1 MVNKALPIAV
11 AFYPG
16 YSLLF
21 LFDNATSHSVYVKD
35 ALQVKDM
42 NKDVSGQQPQLR
54 NGWFYHHDTQ
64 IDQPK
69 NFQDNH
75 GLLTPKGIRKILEE
89 RSLWPIR
96 GLKLE
101 CVKPKCFN
109 CQLVAECKICVKRH
123 KCDTCKVPN
132 EHSGSITCFKNR
144 KCDAYALREE
154 RCQCVTK
161 KCCTN
166 CTEKKG
172 KCVDCED
179 LPPKYISD
187 GNYSYFINKYFTNL
201 LF

>member
-1 MVNKALPIAV
+1 MANKALPIAE

-35 ALQVKDM
+35 ALKVKDM
-42 NKDVSGQQPQLR
+42 NKGVGGQQPQLR

-69 NFQDNH
+69 DFQDNH

-101 CVKPKCFN
+101 YVKPKCFN
-109 CQLVAECKICVKRH
+109 WP
-123 KCDTCKVPN
+123 TCCGV
-132 EHSGSITCFKNR
+132 
-144 KCDAYALREE
+144 
-154 RCQCVTK
+154 
-161 KCCTN
+161 
-166 CTEKKG
+166 
-172 KCVDCED
+172 
-179 LPPKYISD
+179 
-187 GNYSYFINKYFTNL
+187 
-201 LF
+201 